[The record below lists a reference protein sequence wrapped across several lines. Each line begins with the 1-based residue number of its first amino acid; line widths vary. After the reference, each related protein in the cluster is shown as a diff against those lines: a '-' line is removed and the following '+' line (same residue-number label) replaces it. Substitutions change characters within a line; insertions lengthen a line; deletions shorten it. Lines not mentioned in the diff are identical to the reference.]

1 LVGDEWR
8 YGGDCFIGF
17 CRPEFSKIVAST
29 FLRIVVPTFLRN
41 VVPDEDPRAKGI
53 GFWIPDQVRNDNFSL
68 RKPLPL
74 SPFRDD
80 KKEDSSDTTIGKNFK
95 FTVMI
100 LVINCG
106 STTLKFRIFDSE
118 LKELAGGLVDRLGQ
132 PRTRLDCQVG
142 KKSERRTFAGGL
154 TDQAAALSE
163 VFSVLTE
170 AGFETS
176 DITSVGHRV
185 VHGGEEFVRPTRL
198 TREVLR
204 RLRKYSRLAPLHN
217 PANLAGIEAAAELL
231 PDVEQVAVFDTAFF
245 STLPDYAFIYALPW
259 EYYSRHGIRKYG
271 FHGISHRYVSE
282 EAARRLHKPLGRV
295 NLITCHLGGG
305 SSVTA
310 IEGGQAVDTSMGF
323 TPLQGLTMA
332 TRCGDIDP
340 SIPLFMVDTLGL
352 TVDEAHDVLNHD
364 SGLKGL
370 TGHADLRE
378 VLVQLGEGIGGFGSR
393 RRPTKSELERSQVA
407 VDKLCYDVA
416 RYIGS
421 YTALLGRVDAVVF
434 TGGVGENSAS
444 IRRRVMARLKLRP
457 KLKTLVVPTNE
468 ELMIAREVKAVGVGV

>member
-1 LVGDEWR
+1 MREMLPGWR
-8 YGGDCFIGF
+8 WV
-17 CRPEFSKIVAST
+17 VASGKL
-29 FLRIVVPTFLRN
+29 FN
-41 VVPDEDPRAKGI
+41 
-53 GFWIPDQVRNDNFSL
+53 SL
-68 RKPLPL
+68 
-74 SPFRDD
+74 
-80 KKEDSSDTTIGKNFK
+80 I
-95 FTVMI
+95 VMI
-100 LVINCG
+100 LIINCG

-132 PRTRLDCQVG
+132 LRTKLDYWIS
-142 KKSERRTFAGGL
+142 KESERRTFASGL
-154 TDQAAALSE
+154 PDQAAALNE
-163 VFSVLTE
+163 IFSVLTE
-170 AGFETS
+170 AGFDMS
-176 DITSVGHRV
+176 DIASVGHRV
-185 VHGGEEFVRPTRL
+185 VHGGEEFIRPTFI

-204 RLRKYSRLAPLHN
+204 HLHKYSRLAPLHN
-217 PANLAGIEAAAELL
+217 PANLAGIEAAVELL
-231 PDVEQVAVFDTAFF
+231 PEAEQVAVFDTAFY
-245 STLPDYAFIYALPW
+245 STLPDYAYLYSLPW

-271 FHGISHRYVSE
+271 FHGISHRYVAE
-282 EAARRLHKPLGRV
+282 EAARRLHKPFSRV

-310 IEGGQAVDTSMGF
+310 IENGRAVDTSMGL

-340 SIPLFMVDTLGL
+340 SIPLFMIDTLGL
-352 TVDEAHDVLNHD
+352 TVEEAHDVLNHK

-378 VLVQLGEGIGGFGSR
+378 VLVQLGEGIDGFESR
-393 RRPTKSELERSQVA
+393 RRPTKIERERSQVA

-444 IRRRVMARLKLRP
+444 IRRRVMARLKLEP
-457 KLKTLVVPTNE
+457 KLKMLVVPTNE
-468 ELMIAREVKAVGVGV
+468 ELMIAREVKTINAVH